1 MAPSIKYR
9 YTRSNAM
16 PPKAD
21 YTERLTRIETKLD
34 QALVH
39 LQDHE
44 VRLRKVEQAWWKQS
58 AVIGFIIGAVTWFGP
73 VLRKHVFGS

>member
-1 MAPSIKYR
+1 
-9 YTRSNAM
+9 M

-34 QALVH
+34 QALIH

>member
-1 MAPSIKYR
+1 
-9 YTRSNAM
+9 M
-16 PPKAD
+16 PPRAD

-58 AVIGFIIGAVTWFGP
+58 AIIGFIIGCVTWFGP

>member
-1 MAPSIKYR
+1 
-9 YTRSNAM
+9 M
-16 PPKAD
+16 PPQQELK
-21 YTERLTRIETKLD
+21 ERLARIETKLD
-34 QALVH
+34 QALSH

-58 AVIGFIIGAVTWFGP
+58 AVIGFIIGAITWFGP

>member
-1 MAPSIKYR
+1 
-9 YTRSNAM
+9 M

-34 QALVH
+34 QALIH

-44 VRLRKVEQAWWKQS
+44 VRIRKVEQAWWKQS

-73 VLRKHVFGS
+73 VLRRHVFGT

>member
-1 MAPSIKYR
+1 
-9 YTRSNAM
+9 M

>member
-1 MAPSIKYR
+1 MTPR
-9 YTRSNAM
+9 
-16 PPKAD
+16 AD

-73 VLRKHVFGS
+73 VIRKHVFGS

>member
-1 MAPSIKYR
+1 
-9 YTRSNAM
+9 M

-44 VRLRKVEQAWWKQS
+44 VRIRKVEQAWWKQS

>member
-1 MAPSIKYR
+1 
-9 YTRSNAM
+9 M

-58 AVIGFIIGAVTWFGP
+58 AIIGFIIGCVTWFGP

>member
-1 MAPSIKYR
+1 
-9 YTRSNAM
+9 M

-58 AVIGFIIGAVTWFGP
+58 AIMGALIACVSWFGP
-73 VLRKHVFGS
+73 VLRKHIFGS